1 MVSVT
6 LKQCSPT
13 FLAPG
18 TSFVEDS
25 FSTVQ
30 AMGGWLGDDSRALR
44 LLCTLFLFLL
54 HQLLLR
60 ASGIRSQRLGTP
72 TLKDPSSM
80 PLPLGESYKG
90 PKEVDNVCLIS
101 NSVSR
106 IDKFCYLSRKYLFGY
121 QSTLSRGKLLL
132 FLRPLY

>member
-1 MVSVT
+1 MASVT
-6 LKQCSPT
+6 LKQWSPT

-30 AMGGWLGDDSRALR
+30 AMRGWFGDDSRALH
-44 LLCTLFLFLL
+44 LLCTLFIFLL

-60 ASGIRSQRLGTP
+60 VSGIRSQRLGTSA
-72 TLKDPSSM
+72 LKDPSSM

-90 PKEVDNVCLIS
+90 AKEVDNVYLIS
-101 NSVSR
+101 NSVSK
-106 IDKFCYLSRKYLFGY
+106 IGKFCCLSKIFGY
-121 QSTLSRGKLLL
+121 QSTFSSRKL
-132 FLRPLY
+132 PLY